1 MTRRIVFAT
10 GNSAKLR
17 EASEILGPAFEL
29 VSPASMGLTEE
40 IPETAPTLLGNSMMK
55 AGYIHEKLSCDCF
68 ADDTGLEVDILG
80 GAPGVHSARYATD
93 GHDFAA
99 NVAKLLREMARAE
112 REASVAR
119 AYGLAVKASRKARFR
134 TVVTLILGG
143 QKHFFEGCVE
153 GRIARRRS
161 GDGGFGYDPVFIP
174 DFLPGDVPNSGAVT
188 MAQLSEE
195 DKNAISPRGRA
206 LRAMAAWLADNEA

>member
-1 MTRRIVFAT
+1 MARKIVFAT
-10 GNSAKLR
+10 GNRAKLR
-17 EASEILGPAFEL
+17 EAAEILGPGFEL
-29 VSPASMGLTEE
+29 VSPAEMGLTED
-40 IPETAPTLLGNSMMK
+40 IPETEPTLKGNSLMK
-55 AGYIHEKLSCDCF
+55 ARYIHERLGCDCF
-68 ADDTGLEVDILG
+68 ADDTGLEVDLLG

-112 REASVAR
+112 AEASMAR
-119 AYGLAVKASRKARFR
+119 GCGLHTTISRKARFR

-143 QKHFFEGCVE
+143 QIHFFDGCVE

-161 GDGGFGYDPVFIP
+161 GEGGFGYDPVFVP
-174 DFLPGDVPNSGAVT
+174 DFLPGEVPNTESIT

-195 DKNAISPRGRA
+195 EKNAISHRGRA
-206 LRAMAAWLADNEA
+206 LRAMAAWLKNEA